1 MDDKLEWY
9 AAMAMREALGKDE
22 QFDYQL
28 LVNGV
33 VGENELFR
41 LLMEQNFQDVWWRR
55 NFWLSRQVECDLLLV
70 THAKLYVLN
79 AKYYNGQFVY
89 RDNVAYFNGKPL
101 QNDPLNSFQLSMG
114 RLKKLLAGAGI
125 EVPVEGR
132 VVFMNPNFGCSF
144 DESVSVE
151 CVPRHGVLRM
161 FQDIR
166 DVAVQVGRRNGL
178 NPERIGQQLLALESD
193 SKYNLPVVK
202 DTHLQ
207 KMIRGLLCPACG
219 ANEARSRDAAVQR
232 RTAAIVRSKLTIER
246 QKVTCATC
254 GYQALK
260 RSAVLL
266 AVEEYCKL
274 FHHKTSFTT
283 MDICWFMGEEIRRR
297 YVIDTLSA
305 HYTLIGGGPSS
316 SYLNPHYRDPNNF
329 EKFSK

>member
-33 VGENELFR
+33 AGENELFR
-41 LLMEQNFQDVWWRR
+41 LLMEQNYQDVWWRR

-101 QNDPLNSFQLSMG
+101 QNDPLSSFQLSMG
-114 RLKKLLAGAGI
+114 RLKKLLAEAGI

-202 DTHLQ
+202 DTHMQ
-207 KMIRGLLCPACG
+207 KMTCGLLCPACG
-219 ANEARSRDAAVQR
+219 ANEASSRGAAVQR

-246 QKVTCATC
+246 QKVTCEVC
-254 GYQALK
+254 DYQALK

>member
-22 QFDYQL
+22 KFDYQL

-89 RDNVAYFNGKPL
+89 RDHVAYFNGKPL
-101 QNDPLNSFQLSMG
+101 QNDPLSSFQLSMG

-219 ANEARSRDAAVQR
+219 ANEARSRDAAVQH
-232 RTAAIVRSKLTIER
+232 RTAAVVRSKLTIKR
-246 QKVTCATC
+246 KKVTCKVC
-254 GYQALK
+254 DYQTLK

-266 AVEEYCKL
+266 AIEEYCKL

-283 MDICWFMGEEIRRR
+283 MDICWFMGNEIRRK
-297 YVIDTLSA
+297 YVSA
-305 HYTLIGGGPSS
+305 LLTTHYSQHEFGRNTSFE
-316 SYLNPHYRDPNNF
+316 NPYYRDPQKYERF
-329 EKFSK
+329 H